1 MHKRHSRAND
11 AHSREAVDCR
21 KRPREARECAKAHS
35 LLLLFC
41 VSRCI
46 NEVQQKGLNTGL
58 RADAAQGKSCVQEEI
73 FMSRSAK
80 NDKTKTNV
88 MRLLD
93 AAKIPY
99 EAKEYPVD
107 ENDLSGSHAADMLG
121 VDHGSVFKTL
131 VLKGERTGFLVCCIP
146 VDGEVDLK
154 KAAKAAGDKK
164 VEMLPMKDLLA
175 TTGYIR
181 GGCSPIGMKKRFPT
195 FIDEAALKYETI
207 AVSAGQRGFQVL
219 LSPQALADYVGA
231 KLLDLQ
237 QNG

>member
-1 MHKRHSRAND
+1 
-11 AHSREAVDCR
+11 
-21 KRPREARECAKAHS
+21 
-35 LLLLFC
+35 
-41 VSRCI
+41 
-46 NEVQQKGLNTGL
+46 
-58 RADAAQGKSCVQEEI
+58 
-73 FMSRSAK
+73 MSRSAK

-154 KAAKAAGDKK
+154 KAAKAAEGGNASDEGSFSHNGVHPRWLFSYRNEEK
-164 VEMLPMKDLLA
+164 VPDF
-175 TTGYIR
+175 Y
-181 GGCSPIGMKKRFPT
+181 
-195 FIDEAALKYETI
+195 
-207 AVSAGQRGFQVL
+207 
-219 LSPQALADYVGA
+219 
-231 KLLDLQ
+231 
-237 QNG
+237 

>member
-1 MHKRHSRAND
+1 
-11 AHSREAVDCR
+11 
-21 KRPREARECAKAHS
+21 
-35 LLLLFC
+35 
-41 VSRCI
+41 
-46 NEVQQKGLNTGL
+46 
-58 RADAAQGKSCVQEEI
+58 
-73 FMSRSAK
+73 MSRSAK

-131 VLKGERTGFLVCCIP
+131 LVCCIP

-181 GGCSPIGMKKRFPT
+181 GGCSPIGMKKKFPT

>member
-1 MHKRHSRAND
+1 MGKQKESKTNAMRILDKNKVSYEVHTY
-11 AHSREAVDCR
+11 
-21 KRPREARECAKAHS
+21 ECEEFIDGVH
-35 LLLLFC
+35 
-41 VSRCI
+41 I
-46 NEVQQKGLNTGL
+46 
-58 RADAAQGKSCVQEEI
+58 ADQLHQPYEMSFKTIVTVGKS
-73 FMSRSAK
+73 
-80 NDKTKTNV
+80 
-88 MRLLD
+88 
-93 AAKIPY
+93 
-99 EAKEYPVD
+99 KEYYVFALPVD
-107 ENDLSGSHAADMLG
+107 KEL
-121 VDHGSVFKTL
+121 
-131 VLKGERTGFLVCCIP
+131 
-146 VDGEVDLK
+146 DLK

-195 FIDEAALKYETI
+195 FIDEAALKYEPI

>member
-1 MHKRHSRAND
+1 
-11 AHSREAVDCR
+11 
-21 KRPREARECAKAHS
+21 
-35 LLLLFC
+35 
-41 VSRCI
+41 
-46 NEVQQKGLNTGL
+46 
-58 RADAAQGKSCVQEEI
+58 
-73 FMSRSAK
+73 MSKSAK

-154 KAAKAAGDKK
+154 KAAKAVGSKAVHMVKSK
-164 VEMLPMKDLLA
+164 ELLPL
-175 TTGYIR
+175 TGYIH
-181 GGCSPIGMKKRFPT
+181 GGCSPIGMKKT
-195 FIDEAALKYETI
+195 FTTVIHESAEKYDTI
-207 AVSAGQRGFQVL
+207 MFSAGKIGYQVEV
-219 LSPQALADYVGA
+219 SPDDLKRVIKYSYADVVC
-231 KLLDLQ
+231 
-237 QNG
+237 